1 MNINEIMATVSQ
13 KARAQGLLNVLDGE
27 SPIVQGFGN
36 LGQEEVAGI
45 LATFVP
51 GIEPMKKLQ
60 VAAAATTDISGNSW
74 DYFTKALSYS
84 NYLLEH
90 QGDDVIAV
98 LEFLNATIGMVIV
111 GGQDKNIAKW
121 IRENGGKDDHLDGLD
136 DVLMMVHPAF
146 HSDIRQAHT
155 WHHELNNAK

>member
-1 MNINEIMATVSQ
+1 MNINQIMVTVSQ
-13 KARAQGLLNVLDGE
+13 KARVQGLLNVLDE
-27 SPIVQGFGN
+27 ASPIVQGFVN
-36 LGQEEVAGI
+36 LSQEEVAGI

-60 VAAAATTDISGNSW
+60 AAAAATTDISGNSW
-74 DYFTKALSYS
+74 DYFKKALDYS

-111 GGQDKNIAKW
+111 GGQDKLIAEW
-121 IRENGGKDDHLDGLD
+121 IRENGGEDKDLNGLED
-136 DVLMMVHPAF
+136 ILMMVHPAF
-146 HSDIRQAHT
+146 HDDVRRAHA
-155 WHHELNNAK
+155 WHHELNNK

>member
-60 VAAAATTDISGNSW
+60 AAAAATTDISGNSW
-74 DYFTKALSYS
+74 DYFKKALDYS
-84 NYLLEH
+84 NYLLAN
-90 QGDDVIAV
+90 QGDDVVAV

-111 GGQDKNIAKW
+111 GGQDKLIAEW
-121 IRENGGKDDHLDGLD
+121 IRENGGEDKDLNGLED
-136 DVLMMVHPAF
+136 ILMMVHPAF
-146 HSDIRQAHT
+146 HDDVRQAHA
-155 WHHELNNAK
+155 WHHELNNK